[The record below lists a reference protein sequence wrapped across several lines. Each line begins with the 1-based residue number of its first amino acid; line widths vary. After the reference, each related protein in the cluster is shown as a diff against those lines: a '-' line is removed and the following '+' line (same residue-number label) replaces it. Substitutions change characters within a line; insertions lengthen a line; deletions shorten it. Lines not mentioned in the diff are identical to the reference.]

1 MGLSSR
7 QCPSCHRWVKD
18 PLRETITGRLV
29 CADCAAAL
37 TLGSAAGAV
46 THNVGSG
53 FGVWAMLMRK
63 LRRGRPVARPG
74 DDTPQ

>member
-1 MGLSSR
+1 MGLSS
-7 QCPSCHRWVKD
+7 QLCPSCQRWVKE

-53 FGVWAMLMRK
+53 FGVWAMLIRK
-63 LRRGRPVARPG
+63 IRRGRPVATADQG
-74 DDTPQ
+74 GPQ